1 MNGTSE
7 FKKVLDEALTAMPE
21 DLRLI
26 FIFKNKMKLETKE
39 ISSLLQITESEIEE
53 KEEQIKELI
62 LNQINQNYE
71 PDKLFEFNL
80 IYCDAIVNRVMD
92 KINKLENK

>member
-7 FKKVLDEALTAMPE
+7 IKEVLDKAITAMPE

-26 FIFKNKMKLETKE
+26 FTFRNKMKLETKE
-39 ISSLLQITESEIEE
+39 ISFLLQITESEIEE
-53 KEEQIKELI
+53 KEQQIKELI

-80 IYCDAIVNRVMD
+80 IYCDSIVNRVMD
-92 KINKLENK
+92 EINKLENK